1 MSKRKQAAKRFAKET
16 LDAGY
21 QYKSKGDNTF
31 SLEDTAG
38 RQYKVNDAGLD
49 ANKTN
54 IGNLFASDRRQRILN
69 SRALAR
75 EAALRGATKAPAYV
89 PPTPLPKKGKDGTN
103 GTDGKGGSGGAG
115 GSGGKGGK
123 GGSGGGS
130 GSTPQPRTDM
140 APIAGKSGVI
150 GGGYENPTLNLT
162 AGPAGQPQKFEDI
175 SNIELGQHGDKRV
188 NVPLYDQAT
197 PENQYM
203 YVDKGDTQFDKV
215 DYGYPG
221 LGGAPQWYKDINYK
235 KLDLNTM
242 SDDDMAKMYVSRQMG
257 REMSPEEYKKWLNT
271 PMKDGRL
278 PYDAFQNKDV
288 LAKMRNELIQAKTD
302 YETPRPVLAGEHENF
317 DQFRNTG
324 WTFNMLTGYKDGL
337 EIPAKSGTKTPEGLE
352 IVKNPNFQ
360 PLYIANTG
368 DREADYAKAVALNK
382 KYNMQGKWYQTKDGK
397 GIMFDPEGAYAGAR
411 TLGSIS
417 TFFPEIYDAGS
428 LLGGIGTLR
437 NATAAA
443 KVAGRAGENV
453 AIGFGKGLGKGIGK
467 SAVGQGVKQ
476 FARRTGTSA
485 ARQAGPNASLVGNV
499 IKGTYGGAKGAV
511 SSVARGVGKG
521 VWNTGKGL
529 LSETGGT
536 IGNIYK
542 GNFAKNV
549 AANTGTKGIYTL
561 NDVFSP
567 NYATTPSNYGQTSI
581 ARGVNAPWK
590 STAGE
595 HTPWMIGEHKTIT
608 PGQSTSWQIG
618 ENAPYT
624 VGQST
629 PWVRGESRTFVPNGA
644 NRPWYPAGESVPY
657 QVGPNKSW
665 VPGQSTPYVQ
675 GRSTPYVRGAST
687 PYSVGPN
694 SAITP
699 GVSTPYVQGQS
710 TSWYPAGQSSAF
722 GQSAKWYPGKNVNNF
737 GSLIRGTNLNNSMVY
752 RAFKNGGQLNYVK

>member
-1 MSKRKQAAKRFAKET
+1 MSKRKEQAKRFAKET

-31 SLEDTAG
+31 SLEDGAG

-54 IGNLFASDRRQRILN
+54 IGNLFASNRRQRILN

-115 GSGGKGGK
+115 GSGGKGG
-123 GGSGGGS
+123 SNGGS
-130 GSTPQPRTDM
+130 GSTPQPRKDM
-140 APIAGKSGVI
+140 APISGKSGII
-150 GGGYENPTLNLT
+150 GNGYENPTLTLT
-162 AGPAGQPQKFEDI
+162 AGPDGKPQKFEDI

-221 LGGAPQWYKDINYK
+221 LGGAPQWYKDLNYK

-352 IVKNPNFQ
+352 IVRNPNFQ

-382 KYNMQGKWYQTKDGK
+382 KYNMQGKWYPTKDGK
-397 GIMFDPEGAYAGAR
+397 GIVFDPEGVYAGAR
-411 TLGSIS
+411 TLGAIA
-417 TFFPEIYDAGS
+417 TWFPELYDVGS
-428 LLGGIGTLR
+428 AVGVGG
-437 NATAAA
+437 AA
-443 KVAGRAGENV
+443 KAGRAAAIDASKAGTNV
-453 AIGFGKGLGKGIGK
+453 SKAALKGFGKGLAEG
-467 SAVGQGVKQ
+467 SVGQGVKQ

-485 ARQAGPNASLVGNV
+485 ARQAGYNPSWMGAFF
-499 IKGTYGGAKGAV
+499 KGTYGGAKGAV

-549 AANTGTKGIYTL
+549 AANAGVKRMPFVNTFDWRTISYENPGAAAVT
-561 NDVFSP
+561 
-567 NYATTPSNYGQTSI
+567 YAPSLG
-581 ARGVNAPWK
+581 
-590 STAGE
+590 
-595 HTPWMIGEHKTIT
+595 
-608 PGQSTSWQIG
+608 
-618 ENAPYT
+618 
-624 VGQST
+624 
-629 PWVRGESRTFVPNGA
+629 
-644 NRPWYPAGESVPY
+644 
-657 QVGPNKSW
+657 NKA
-665 VPGQSTPYVQ
+665 T
-675 GRSTPYVRGAST
+675 
-687 PYSVGPN
+687 N
-694 SAITP
+694 L
-699 GVSTPYVQGQS
+699 
-710 TSWYPAGQSSAF
+710 
-722 GQSAKWYPGKNVNNF
+722 KNVNWGKIKPIPKGPNYEYMGYDNIMSGKGVSHYPTVMEGSRIDRLRRMRANRSHPINNF
-737 GSLIRGTNLNNSMVY
+737 TKGWGDILKGAEEANAASRLALPAPKPKIDPYYVPNRLAPNDIVY
-752 RAFKNGGQLNYVK
+752 RNADRTVGYYSAGYKNGGQLNYGK